1 MLLGQGVPTA
11 VRSSQKQKLCSKFH
25 SWRTKCPE
33 SKIQLNLD
41 HYKRTWGRSLISYSC
56 PQFTR
61 SSYLYGC
68 TDPQTEPVSST
79 GLVEAKARHCLF
91 LTDFHQVIHTCKSK
105 NQASLL
111 CCSPCSM
118 LPWRKMQSPIAFLSE
133 KYLFQRAVSSL
144 VGITADF

>member
-11 VRSSQKQKLCSKFH
+11 VRSSQKQKLSSKFH

-79 GLVEAKARHCLF
+79 GLVEAKTRQCLF
-91 LTDFHQVIHTCKSK
+91 LKDFHQVIHTCKSK